1 MSRLHAIGLLV
12 LPSAALGAAAS
23 SDPPAAGVAIAICT
37 PEHVYAAKDRAHVR
51 CIESA
56 GGILFFAA
64 PMSDQARSTQ
74 VVHKGLQAI
83 GAGGRLRIEYDPADK
98 SGTAWGC
105 LAHDCRPAISI
116 QPHQKPG
123 GKP

>member
-1 MSRLHAIGLLV
+1 MSRLHAIAFLI
-12 LPSAALGAAAS
+12 LPSAGLGAAW
-23 SDPPAAGVAIAICT
+23 SDPPAGAVAIAICT

-51 CIESA
+51 CLESA

-83 GAGGRLRIEYDPADK
+83 AAGGRLRIEYDPADQ

-116 QPHQKPG
+116 QPHHKPG

>member
-1 MSRLHAIGLLV
+1 MSRLHAIALF
-12 LPSAALGAAAS
+12 LPLAAPGGAAP
-23 SDPPAAGVAIAICT
+23 SDQPARGTAVAICT
-37 PEHVYAAKDRAHVR
+37 PEHVFAAKDRAHVR

-83 GAGGRLRIEYDPADK
+83 AVGGRLRIEYDPTDK
-98 SGTAWGC
+98 SGAAWGC
-105 LAHDCRPAISI
+105 LVHDCRPAISI
-116 QPHQKPG
+116 QPQPKSG